1 MPSVAKNTF
10 YLTFALVGQKILSF
24 VYFTLLARFL
34 GAEAIGKYTFALA
47 FTTIFSVVADLGL
60 QPVLVREVARA
71 KERAREYLS
80 TILWIK
86 ILLVLFAY
94 GAVFLVAYLRGYPAL
109 TLQLIALAGAVM
121 VLDALHLIF
130 WGVLRGL
137 QNLKYEAIG
146 MVAGQGIT
154 LVGGIIALVF
164 HWPLHAFLIALG
176 LGSLWNVFFAR
187 TILARQGVFSRP
199 RFNPQI
205 FRTFARFAIPFA
217 LAGIFV
223 KVYSYIDTVLL
234 QELKGDL
241 EVGWYS
247 VPYKITYA
255 FQFFPMALSAAIYPA
270 LSNTWVANRE
280 RARWIFDRALLYA
293 ILLAMPI
300 AFGIA
305 ALAPEIILTVYGED
319 FANSILPLEISI
331 FGLIFIFLYFP
342 VGALLNATGRQT
354 VNTTF
359 MGITMGANIVLNLIL
374 IPRFG
379 AVGASIAAVS
389 TNAFLW
395 LTTMLWS
402 ARVLAPS
409 GYVARVLIKT
419 LIAVAAMAALVIY
432 LKAFIFWPLTIL
444 VGAAVYAAA
453 HLLLRTLTYDDLQ
466 TVLKLFRRK
475 LPPLST
481 PPTPRTPFTKSDN
494 ITKLDNT

>member
-1 MPSVAKNTF
+1 MASVAKNTF
-10 YLTFALVGQKILSF
+10 YLTSALVGQKILSF
-24 VYFTLLARFL
+24 VYFTLIARFL
-34 GAEAIGKYTFALA
+34 GAGMIGKYTFALA
-47 FTTIFSVVADLGL
+47 FTTIFSIVADLGL

-86 ILLVLFAY
+86 IVLIFCAY
-94 GAVFLVAYLRGYPAL
+94 GAVLLVAYLRGYPVL
-109 TLQLIALAGAVM
+109 TLELIALAGAVM
-121 VLDALHLIF
+121 VLDAFHLIF

-154 LVGGIIALVF
+154 LAGGIVALVF

-199 RFNPQI
+199 RLNLQI
-205 FRTFARFAIPFA
+205 FRTFARYAIPFA

-270 LSNTWVANRE
+270 LSNTWVAKRAH
-280 RARWIFDRALLYA
+280 ARWIFDRALLYA

-305 ALAPEIILTVYGED
+305 ALAPEIILTVYGAD
-319 FANSILPLEISI
+319 FTNSILPLKISI

-354 VNTTF
+354 VNTIF
-359 MGITMGANIVLNLIL
+359 MGITMGANILLNLIL

-395 LTTMLWS
+395 LTTFIFA

-409 GYVARVLIKT
+409 RYVVRALIKT
-419 LIAVAAMAALVIY
+419 LIAVAAMFSAVLY
-432 LKAFIFWPLTIL
+432 LKYLIFWPLTIA
-444 VGAAVYAAA
+444 VGALIYTGV
-453 HLLLRTLTYDDLQ
+453 HLLLHTLTRNDIQ
-466 TVLKLFRRK
+466 TIFKIFRK
-475 LPPLST
+475 EQIEL
-481 PPTPRTPFTKSDN
+481 
-494 ITKLDNT
+494 